1 MPVHSILI
9 LNIAG
14 NTLFSKFYEGRASG
28 GEEVSLFQ
36 QKLFRHSNRA
46 WSARAAAF
54 VPQTFRLDE
63 VYVVFQTIGELVVIV
78 CGRDDVDEIVYVH
91 DDDAVGELLEAF
103 RQLLTELCEG
113 RPTEQAFLLP
123 DNYGKWLIAVEEVVS
138 QGILETTDINLA
150 ANFVKIRGRS

>member
-78 CGRDDVDEIVYVH
+78 CGRDDVDEIVL
-91 DDDAVGELLEAF
+91 GELLEAF